1 MRDRKNGG
9 DVDDDVT
16 VTIDAQRCGEIIF
29 TRLATLNTMGAAAPN
44 DVTTWF
50 RIILDRII
58 EFGDAND
65 NGRLDDG
72 DTIRSTYDLTT
83 AICEYKRSQVILDGQ
98 PCDTVTVYDTAG
110 VITFTFTVCSSRL
123 SIGAR
128 TVPSRSAFEILEIHY
143 SFAARDSKLAL
154 IFDAYTKDVTNS
166 FVWNPPYLTVTNART
181 GFDLGSY
188 KFDLN
193 ARTGDN
199 DQIPLNFDLSPLA
212 VLNAH
217 PLMGETRAARLL
229 VSVDAFS
236 PGYLIIDP
244 EMGAGN
250 GPALSGA
257 THVGVSPIVL
267 LFALLFSALLAFLRL

>member
-1 MRDRKNGG
+1 MRDTKNNG
-9 DVDDDVT
+9 DVHDDVT
-16 VTIDAQRCGEIIF
+16 VTIDAARCGEIIF
-29 TRLATLNTMGAAAPN
+29 TRAATLNTMGAAAPN
-44 DVTTWF
+44 DVTTYF

-58 EFGDAND
+58 EFGDANGD
-65 NGRLDDG
+65 GRLNDG
-72 DTIRSTYDLTT
+72 DSIRSTFDLST
-83 AICEYKRSQVILDGQ
+83 ATCAYKRTQVDLDGQ
-98 PCDTVTVYDTAG
+98 PCDTITVYDTTG

-154 IFDAYTKDVTNS
+154 IFDAYTKDNTNS
-166 FVWNPPYLTVTNART
+166 FVWNPPYLSIHNART

-212 VLNAH
+212 VASGA
-217 PLMGETRAARLL
+217 PLSGETRAARLL

-244 EMGAGN
+244 EMAAGN

-257 THVGVSPIVL
+257 THVGVSPIVF
-267 LFALLFSALLAFLRL
+267 LFALLFSALLAFVRL